1 MLTIVI
7 GNKAYSSWSMRGW
20 LAVRLSGL
28 PFRERLIPMWSP
40 EWDAARTDGVLA
52 LSGRVPTLVDDDD
65 ILVWDSL
72 AIVDHLA
79 ERVGQDRFWPADP
92 AARAFARTI
101 AAEMHSGYLDLRR
114 HCTMNVRRLYA
125 PATLPAP
132 VQADVD
138 RIVRLW
144 ITARTR
150 FGAGGDYLFGD
161 YGAADLMFAPVA
173 TRFRT
178 YAIPLP
184 PIAEAYVAAV
194 LAQADVADWLAA
206 AQEEPWVLDRY
217 ETGPAA

>member
-65 ILVWDSL
+65 VLVWDSL

-79 ERVGQDRFWPADP
+79 ERVGQDRFWPTDP
-92 AARAFARTI
+92 AARAFARAI

-114 HCTMNVRRLYA
+114 HCTMNVRRLYD
-125 PATLPAP
+125 PAALPAP

-150 FGAGGDYLFGD
+150 FGTGGEYLFGD

-194 LAQADVADWLAA
+194 LAHADVADWLAA

>member
-92 AARAFARTI
+92 AARAFARAI
-101 AAEMHSGYLDLRR
+101 AAEMHSGYLELRR
-114 HCTMNVRRLYA
+114 HCIMNVRRLYA
-125 PATLPAP
+125 PAALPAP

-150 FGAGGDYLFGD
+150 FGTGGEYLFGD